1 MECGYNIGCFRC
13 PLATI
18 NQEMD
23 NSRMRYSLG
32 CHDIVELDDYP
43 GVEEP
48 TRDHKRLQE
57 VLLHKPHG
65 ISELGISSKSWKIII
80 CLVVQLLGI
89 AI

>member
-1 MECGYNIGCFRC
+1 MECGCNIGDLKC
-13 PLATI
+13 PLTTI

-32 CHDIVELDDYP
+32 CHGMVELDDHP

-48 TRDHKRLQE
+48 AWGHKRLQG
-57 VLLHKPHG
+57 VSLHKPHR
-65 ISELGISSKSWKIII
+65 ISELRIDRKGWEIII
-80 CLVVQLLGI
+80 CLTMHFLGI

>member
-1 MECGYNIGCFRC
+1 MECGYNIGGLKC

-18 NQEMD
+18 NREMD

-32 CHDIVELDDYP
+32 CHGIVELDDYP
-43 GVEEP
+43 GVEEL
-48 TRDHKRLQE
+48 TRDHKRHQG

-65 ISELGISSKSWKIII
+65 ISKLGISRKSWKIII

-89 AI
+89 RI